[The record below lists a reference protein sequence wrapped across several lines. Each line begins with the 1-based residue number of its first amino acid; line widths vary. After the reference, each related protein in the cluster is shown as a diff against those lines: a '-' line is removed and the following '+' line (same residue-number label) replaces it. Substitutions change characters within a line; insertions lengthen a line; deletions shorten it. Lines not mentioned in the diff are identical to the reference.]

1 MFPCLYDIRVQKF
14 MSKFFESFKKFW
26 FFYFEIILLIIFPW
40 LFPYALTAA
49 VIGLVLCVWNER
61 KKKK

>member
-1 MFPCLYDIRVQKF
+1 
-14 MSKFFESFKKFW
+14 MSKFLESFKKFW

-49 VIGLVLCVWNER
+49 VIGLVVCLWNER
-61 KKKK
+61 KKKKEKK